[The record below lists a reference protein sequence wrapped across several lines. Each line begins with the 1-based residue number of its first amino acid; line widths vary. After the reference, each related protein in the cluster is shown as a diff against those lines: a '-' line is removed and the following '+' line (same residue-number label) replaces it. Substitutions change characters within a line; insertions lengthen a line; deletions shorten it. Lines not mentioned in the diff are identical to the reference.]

1 MFLDFEYARTDD
13 CVAEFDGKLCV
24 IDFKTSS
31 RNEIATELLDT
42 HFAQLAAYS
51 HAYNHMNPTTKINKI
66 LIIHVSDQLNV
77 LEKQGD
83 EINYYHDFFAAQFE
97 RFVKKEAESFSKLSD
112 RDGMAIKNNRISYYS
127 SATYSYCQ
135 QARSFI

>member
-1 MFLDFEYARTDD
+1 MFDLIKTALDRINNVQCIENTVHSNVLGFDYAVTVD
-13 CVAEFDGKLCV
+13 CVAEIDGELCV

-83 EINYYHDFFAAQFE
+83 EINYKHDFLQLN
-97 RFVKKEAESFSKLSD
+97 LSD
-112 RDGMAIKNNRISYYS
+112 L
-127 SATYSYCQ
+127 
-135 QARSFI
+135 